1 MLAIRAE
8 LKPNTFFPQNIDTL
22 CSPTKTGQ
30 GQQLCRTSTTECTTV
45 HFHFN
50 VSDSKKNLY
59 HLPMTITS
67 ELSKGVFVFF
77 INSNYT
83 PVVTIIHHLM
93 LNVNHTCFA
102 SNCISITIQWS
113 VEHQYSVSLGRVYA
127 LWIHMERNS
136 QRTWKIWLWCL
147 RGGRKKTQKKTPH
160 TQQQQHRKYRK
171 ISQS

>member
-50 VSDSKKNLY
+50 VSDSKKKKKKKIVSPPNDN
-59 HLPMTITS
+59 HFWIV
-67 ELSKGVFVFF
+67 KGSVCFF
-77 INSNYT
+77 LINSNYT

-102 SNCISITIQWS
+102 SNCISITIKWS

-147 RGGRKKTQKKTPH
+147 RGGR
-160 TQQQQHRKYRK
+160 RRK
-171 ISQS
+171 IKNK

>member
-50 VSDSKKNLY
+50 VSDSKKKKNC
-59 HLPMTITS
+59 ITS
-67 ELSKGVFVFF
+67 QWQSLLNCQRECLFF
-77 INSNYT
+77 LINSNYT

-102 SNCISITIQWS
+102 SNCISITIKWS

-147 RGGRKKTQKKTPH
+147 RGGR
-160 TQQQQHRKYRK
+160 RRK
-171 ISQS
+171 IKINK